1 MAYTDLARCSGGKQ
15 LHPLRCNGQQLRHF
29 MIDEEPWFV
38 SADACRM
45 LTLKSHASNGPYT
58 SHLRRLDISERGII
72 TASELPT
79 PPSGRDGRKQSVVSE
94 SGFYK
99 LILRCAKEVAIPFQ
113 NGVTRKSC
121 RAHSED
127 RRQAMH

>member
-1 MAYTDLARCSGGKQ
+1 MA
-15 LHPLRCNGQQLRHF
+15 
-29 MIDEEPWFV
+29 
-38 SADACRM
+38 ADACRM
-45 LTLKSHASNGPYT
+45 LTLKSHASNGSYT
-58 SHLRRLDISERGII
+58 GHLRRLDIIERRIV

-79 PPSGRDGRKQSVVSE
+79 TPSGRDGRKQSVVSE

-127 RRQAMH
+127 RRQTMP

>member
-1 MAYTDLARCSGGKQ
+1 M
-15 LHPLRCNGQQLRHF
+15 
-29 MIDEEPWFV
+29 

-79 PPSGRDGRKQSVVSE
+79 TPSGRDGRKQSVVSE

-127 RRQAMH
+127 RRQTMP